1 MALAKKQS
9 DLPAPTKRQ
18 SFVTKRRAESDENR
32 PGSSYMAPTRFTG
45 LLIRLDNRMVLN
57 CYPYLLTDRLT
68 VSYFDVT
75 LVNQRIHL
83 RFLLPRVDTP
93 TDTPL
98 GSEEDLAPTPP
109 LSNRARSSLQPDES
123 SKMQSDL
130 TRRRSN
136 ELGNRGPPP
145 DVTIP
150 QGDSSNFGMN
160 TRRSVHMS
168 SVRAKRNQGSVL
180 FVYEIARVKIAEFFA

>member
-1 MALAKKQS
+1 MIFIEYHYQS
-9 DLPAPTKRQ
+9 
-18 SFVTKRRAESDENR
+18 
-32 PGSSYMAPTRFTG
+32 
-45 LLIRLDNRMVLN
+45 LLLSNEH
-57 CYPYLLTDRLT
+57 
-68 VSYFDVT
+68 F
-75 LVNQRIHL
+75 HL
-83 RFLLPRVDTP
+83 DTP
-93 TDTPL
+93 TGTPL

-109 LSNRARSSLQPDES
+109 LSSKTRSNLQPDDFPRIQGDRKE
-123 SKMQSDL
+123 L

-168 SVRAKRNQGSVL
+168 SVRAKRNEGSGLFIYQNRYSNVFFVNISSLEVL
-180 FVYEIARVKIAEFFA
+180 KTNLISTAARSNVAVISNPNSHMIT